1 MYIAV
6 DDCYLKDDHEIFV
19 LFCILIQKN
28 KDSNR
33 QTDKNQDSKWS
44 NRFDDDRFLF
54 CFLVLTINEWTKQN
68 KKKHRPWMIIIIIR
82 FNFCYLYSNRF
93 QFQFKIVYDWK
104 KNSNAIV
111 IRFLFL
117 FYLFVISRLIL
128 ILIRFSFFLYSS
140 FVNHKSMMMMMI
152 DSHWWWLSFEYFFFF
167 FQMALRKWIGHYATS
182 PFFVVLKKSTTS
194 IDWFIYRI
202 YKTGSKKKKTVKL
215 ILLSFS
221 PQKTKPNKPTNS
233 IFRIN
238 ELIEL
243 AK

>member
-1 MYIAV
+1 MEQSIWWWSIFF
-6 DDCYLKDDHEIFV
+6 CFV
-19 LFCILIQKN
+19 LFLGIDHQ
-28 KDSNR
+28 R
-33 QTDKNQDSKWS
+33 M
-44 NRFDDDRFLF
+44 
-54 CFLVLTINEWTKQN
+54 N
-68 KKKHRPWMIIIIIR
+68 KKKHRPWMIIIIR

-117 FYLFVISRLIL
+117 FYLFVIGRLIL

-182 PFFVVLKKSTTS
+182 PFFVVLKKVNN
-194 IDWFIYRI
+194 IDLFIGFIKREA
-202 YKTGSKKKKTVKL
+202 
-215 ILLSFS
+215 
-221 PQKTKPNKPTNS
+221 NKNS
-233 IFRIN
+233 
-238 ELIEL
+238 
-243 AK
+243 